1 LVYLPPHFTETRP
14 EILFAHIER
23 HSFGLLVSHGAD
35 GPVGSRIPF
44 VAERR
49 SEQLY
54 LQGHLARPNPQVAK
68 LAQGGKVLAIFT
80 GPHAYVSP
88 TWYEGG
94 PAVPTC
100 NYAEVHAYG
109 SVRTIEDESWLRDFL
124 DRLSQPYEAGNPEP
138 WRMADQPANYLAGM
152 LRGVVGFEIEV
163 AQLEGKF
170 KLSQNRPA
178 RDRPRIVSALD
189 ARGDPDSA
197 AVAALMRER
206 EPAPSR

>member
-1 LVYLPPHFTETRP
+1 
-14 EILFAHIER
+14 
-23 HSFGLLVSHGAD
+23 
-35 GPVGSRIPF
+35 
-44 VAERR
+44 
-49 SEQLY
+49 
-54 LQGHLARPNPQVAK
+54 
-68 LAQGGKVLAIFT
+68 VLAIFT

-94 PAVPTC
+94 PAVPTW
-100 NYAEVHAYG
+100 NYADVRAYG

-124 DRLSQPYEAGNPEP
+124 NRLSQPYEAGNPEP
-138 WRMADQPANYLAGM
+138 WRMADQPANYVAGM

-163 AQLEGKF
+163 ARLEGKF

-189 ARGDPDSA
+189 ARRDPDSA

-206 EPAPSR
+206 EPAPSC